1 MKKMFLAAALA
12 ASMCVPAYAS
22 QFENSGDSV
31 FDAPVY
37 DEDIVA
43 NQVVEKSKKES
54 RYVYIHPDRGT
65 LTVTTNNKTDIIT
78 SIKVEIN

>member
-1 MKKMFLAAALA
+1 MKKMFLAAALS

-43 NQVVEKSKKES
+43 NQVVEKSEKEEKGKIKLTHEIICKES
-54 RYVYIHPDRGT
+54 EKEELFKKIAKIRGC
-65 LTVTTNNKTDIIT
+65 
-78 SIKVEIN
+78 